1 MVREYSLPTIF
12 LKRMIMSKERKI
24 VEYTLDNKPYKT
36 LENQFKR
43 ELVYCSVLS
52 KLLAELKKM

>member
-1 MVREYSLPTIF
+1 
-12 LKRMIMSKERKI
+12 MSKERKI

-52 KLLAELKKM
+52 KLLAGLEKK